1 MLARALLLLPGDGWA
16 KGVWERWVEALEETG
31 AHVLTAAVCA
41 GAGRAATDR
50 RRCRCSE
57 GTMMIAA
64 AAASSWL
71 LVVADRRLIRQKQE
85 SRALPPPWVV
95 LKASRESTGAD

>member
-1 MLARALLLLPGDGWA
+1 M
-16 KGVWERWVEALEETG
+16 GVWERWAEEKG
-31 AHVLTAAVCA
+31 AHVLTAAVVCA

>member
-1 MLARALLLLPGDGWA
+1 M
-16 KGVWERWVEALEETG
+16 WERWAEEKG
-31 AHVLTAAVCA
+31 AHVLTAAVVCA

-64 AAASSWL
+64 AAASSWV
-71 LVVADRRLIRQKQE
+71 LVVAGRRLSRQKQE
-85 SRALPPPWVV
+85 LRAWPPP
-95 LKASRESTGAD
+95 SMGGA

>member
-1 MLARALLLLPGDGWA
+1 M
-16 KGVWERWVEALEETG
+16 VWERWAEEKG

-41 GAGRAATDR
+41 GAGREQRQADR

-64 AAASSWL
+64 AAASSPWL
-71 LVVADRRLIRQKQE
+71 LVVAGRRVSRQKQE